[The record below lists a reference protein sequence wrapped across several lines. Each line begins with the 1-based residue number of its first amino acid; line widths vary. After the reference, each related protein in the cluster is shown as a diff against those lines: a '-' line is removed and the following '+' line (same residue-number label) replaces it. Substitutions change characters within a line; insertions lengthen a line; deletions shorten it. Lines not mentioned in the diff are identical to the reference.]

1 MLETI
6 ECRLQN
12 KDNGFDLLRLFAS
25 ILVIASHS
33 YPLVGRGDE
42 IFAQY
47 FFYDTGGGF
56 AVAAFFV
63 ISGMLITRSALDND
77 GWSFLRA
84 RVLRVMPALLLVGM
98 LQYLVIGPLFTTTPL
113 PTYFRDEIFHPVR
126 TATIFWNS
134 YVLSGVFTK
143 NVVTNVNGSLW
154 TLPYEVSFY
163 LWIFLAAG
171 LGILTKRTSLAITL
185 TAVGFLL
192 FLQNGVGLSFEN
204 QGGYLFKGS
213 PFYSGIKN
221 FIFFMMGSMMYF
233 LRDRI
238 VLTAPMA
245 FTALLLMVIAVGG
258 RMEGPAYYVCFP
270 YLIIY
275 AGLKLLPAI
284 NLRDS
289 IGDLSYGVY
298 VIGFP
303 VQQMIVELAGQTIRP
318 TSLTL
323 LSLPLSLGFAWMS
336 WRYVEAPALRL
347 RHRWKKT
354 TDLQ

>member
-84 RVLRVMPALLLVGM
+84 RVLRLMPALLLVGI

-113 PTYFRDEIFHPVR
+113 PTYLRVEFFHPVR
-126 TATIFWNS
+126 TATLFWNT

-143 NVVTNVNGSLW
+143 NIAPNVNGSLW
-154 TLPYEVSFY
+154 TLPYEFSFY
-163 LWIFLAAG
+163 LWIFLATG
-171 LGILTKRTSLAITL
+171 LGVLTKRSSLAITL
-185 TAVGFLL
+185 TVVGFALW
-192 FLQNGVGLSFEN
+192 LQNGVGLSFEN
-204 QGGYLFKGS
+204 QGGFLFKGS

-221 FIFFMMGSMMYF
+221 LIFFMMGSMLYF
-233 LRDRI
+233 LKDRI
-238 VLTAPMA
+238 LLTAPMA
-245 FTALLLMVIAVGG
+245 LTALVLMVIAVGG
-258 RMEGPAYYVCFP
+258 HMAGLVYYVCFP
-270 YLIIY
+270 YLVIY

-303 VQQMIVELAGQTIRP
+303 IQQMIVELSGQTIQP
-318 TSLTL
+318 TFLTL
-323 LSLPLSLGFAWMS
+323 LTLPLSLGFAWMS

-347 RHRWKKT
+347 RHRWK
-354 TDLQ
+354 